1 MMKSV
6 KALFC
11 ATLMAIMLV
20 VTTGPMSVMASEAT
34 TTGEDVIV
42 TYDDGVNGEA
52 FDQIQIRVKQG
63 AQIPDIGM
71 TPTRNGFIFA
81 GWTPSVSGTAEEDVT
96 YTATWKGD
104 DSLLDSD
111 REMIRKNAD
120 ATKSNVSVAD
130 VDGKVIAGKIGD
142 DVSSNSETSMEN
154 NTETMLSEGESMDTA
169 GKQDVLTD
177 DVDTGDI
184 NVGLYAGIAA
194 AMMVIIG
201 GAIFVLKRKTSNK

>member
-1 MMKSV
+1 MKSA
-6 KALFC
+6 KALFG
-11 ATLMAIMLV
+11 AAMMAMTLA
-20 VTTGPMSVMASEAT
+20 VTTGSMPVMASEAIT
-34 TTGEDVIV
+34 ISQDVIV

-52 FDQIQIRVKQG
+52 FDQIQISVRQG

-120 ATKSNVSVAD
+120 ATKSSVSVAD
-130 VDGKVIAGKIGD
+130 VDGKVIAGKIGN
-142 DVSSNSETSMEN
+142 DVSSNSETAMES
-154 NTETMLSEGESMDTA
+154 TVETTLSEGESMDTA

-184 NVGLYAGIAA
+184 NVGLYVGIAA
-194 AMMVIIG
+194 AMMGIIG
-201 GAIFVLKRKTSNK
+201 GAIFVLKKKKLK

>member
-6 KALFC
+6 KALFG
-11 ATLMAIMLV
+11 AAMMAMTLA
-20 VTTGPMSVMASEAT
+20 VTTGSMPVMALEAIT
-34 TTGEDVIV
+34 ISQDVIV

-52 FDQIQIRVKQG
+52 FDQIQISVKQG

-120 ATKSNVSVAD
+120 ATKSSVSVAD
-130 VDGKVIAGKIGD
+130 VDGKVIAGKIGN
-142 DVSSNSETSMEN
+142 DVFSNSETAMES
-154 NTETMLSEGESMDTA
+154 TVETTLSEGESMDTA

-184 NVGLYAGIAA
+184 NVGLYVGIAA
-194 AMMVIIG
+194 AMMGIIG
-201 GAIFVLKRKTSNK
+201 GAIFVLKKKKLK

>member
-1 MMKSV
+1 MKSV
-6 KALFC
+6 KALFG
-11 ATLMAIMLV
+11 AAMMAMTLA
-20 VTTGPMSVMASEAT
+20 VTTGSMPVMASEAIT
-34 TTGEDVIV
+34 ISQDVIV

-52 FDQIQIRVKQG
+52 FDQIQISVKQG

-81 GWTPSVSGTAEEDVT
+81 GWTPSVSRTAEEDVT

-120 ATKSNVSVAD
+120 ATKSSVSVAD
-130 VDGKVIAGKIGD
+130 VDGKVIAGKIGN
-142 DVSSNSETSMEN
+142 DVSSNSETAMES
-154 NTETMLSEGESMDTA
+154 TVETTLSEGESMDTA

-184 NVGLYAGIAA
+184 NVGLYVGIAA
-194 AMMVIIG
+194 AMMGIIG
-201 GAIFVLKRKTSNK
+201 GAIFVLKKKKLK